1 MVDHGSVRK
10 GFHMMRHVEFLQRE
24 LGLSGEVDVSHPL
37 ELKKFVVM
45 ARQQRQRPWTE
56 EQRTTLELLN
66 SEVRKQAAILNGW
79 VELVPAA
86 KALSVVLD
94 ELFEGGL
101 RSFSSERLTTAV
113 KEATRNGM
121 DARMKGTVRVLHR
134 VADLKK
140 SIYSNNVTSAQIDKM
155 DEALENEFYYAS
167 R

>member
-1 MVDHGSVRK
+1 MS
-10 GFHMMRHVEFLQRE
+10 
-24 LGLSGEVDVSHPL
+24 P
-37 ELKKFVVM
+37 
-45 ARQQRQRPWTE
+45 
-56 EQRTTLELLN
+56 
-66 SEVRKQAAILNGW
+66 
-79 VELVPAA
+79 
-86 KALSVVLD
+86 KAV
-94 ELFEGGL
+94 G
-101 RSFSSERLTTAV
+101 SFSSERLTTAV